1 VTLLGSDYFFLF
13 KFLYLISYL
22 GEIGKLENYQN
33 DVALVGLTTKL
44 DRRATLK
51 QTE

>member
-1 VTLLGSDYFFLF
+1 LEYLLIAFF
-13 KFLYLISYL
+13 YL